1 MAETSLPVTAPPAR
15 RDWSLWAWLK
25 TQVDAALYRPRAASG
40 IVVRKLVERDAV
52 HYILKNPIEGT
63 YLKLAQAD
71 HEMWQLMDGSRSVKD
86 LVVAYF
92 TKHKAFAFGRITA
105 LVEELRAEHFLADKP
120 VGVYRQAREQLAQH
134 DWTYRWRKL
143 AKAFI
148 EHIFFLDGVDQFF
161 GALYRLTRWL
171 FTWPAQVLLAVAAL
185 AGFIAFVALLVSN
198 RYAILITGGSYWLGL
213 LTLALANSAIL
224 FVHEFAHALT
234 TKHYGRQVR
243 RGGFMIYYGMP
254 AFFVD
259 TMDIWLE
266 PKARRIAVSWA
277 GPYSGLILGGMCSLL
292 AALAPDALLGQLA
305 FKTAFVAYFLF
316 FVNLNPLLELDG
328 YFILM
333 DWLEIPM
340 LRQRSFEFIRR
351 ELWAKLKALA
361 SSQKDQATAAKT
373 AFSREDIVFTVF
385 GAAAAVYTVYSL
397 VVAVYFWQTRLTL
410 MLADLWNRQGWF
422 ARLAVVVVG
431 AAILVPVALVL
442 AATAWN
448 AARRLV
454 EWLEERHF
462 FDSYRNVFLALL
474 GSMMLLAL
482 APFQLRDPWWEM
494 YLAVA
499 PVVLLG
505 TAAVALIAMVFQ
517 YIGAEFQRVFWALAA
532 GASILLAAQTVH
544 SLAFLA
550 GVHADSLA
558 TAIVALE
565 ALAALSLALA
575 GYLSLQG
582 IDLRESAAW
591 ERAAMAA
598 LVGLG
603 FLVVVPLARS
613 TDFAPALATPYLV
626 IVFFAAILPT
636 LTAFAQT
643 RFFPPWVSLTGAAL
657 AMGAR
662 AVVRALP
669 GWETWTNY
677 DLWLDVIV
685 ASLWALGALAY
696 TAAGWRLR
704 FEPTHWREDVALS
717 DEERLRA
724 AFARFFQAMF
734 AGFRATFGARRAQ
747 SVDNEMDVLA
757 AAADWDVEI
766 ESGRVRDKLDL
777 GKVTILE
784 QADCYREV
792 LSRAIDLMDNWCGSH
807 FIARAAQ
814 AAYDSLP
821 WPEREALGH
830 YVLAGTP
837 WGCAIA
843 QEFSTARSDA
853 DRLIRSVP
861 ILSGCSDRAFN
872 LILAAAQ
879 PLKVR
884 AHSTLARQ
892 GEPVDRFV
900 VVQSG
905 SIEKWTQAKP
915 DAPVQLAGTLRR
927 GASFGAEA
935 FLGGGEYSGAYRAAM
950 DTEILV
956 ISRQEAANL
965 ARTGVK
971 LAARVGEALSIVQLL
986 RQMPMFASLASQQ
999 LAALAQHLSR
1009 QTAEPQQVIVRQG
1022 EPRHHFYIVAQGEVQ
1037 VSVRGADGADRPVKR
1052 LGTGEHFG
1060 ETSLFMDVPYSA
1072 TVRALQPTVLL
1083 TLDEP
1088 TFDELVAG
1096 SGRMA
1101 HYVEQVSSGRA
1112 LETRRQVTGGRDAV
1126 TW

>member
-25 TQVDAALYRPRAASG
+25 TQVDAALYRPRAAPG
-40 IVVRKLVERDAV
+40 LVVRRLVEGDAV
-52 HYILKNPIEGT
+52 HYILKNPAKGT

-71 HEMWQLMDGSRSVKD
+71 HEMWKLMDGSRSVKD

-92 TKHKAFAFGRITA
+92 TKHKAFAFGRIAA
-105 LVEELRAEHFLADKP
+105 LVEELKAGHFLADKP

-143 AKAFI
+143 AEAFI

-171 FTWPAQVLLAVAAL
+171 FAWPAQVLLAVVAL
-185 AGFIAFVALLVSN
+185 AGLIAFVALLISN

-266 PKARRIAVSWA
+266 PKIRRIAVSWA

-292 AALAPDALLGQLA
+292 AALAPDSLAGQLQ
-305 FKTAFVAYFLF
+305 FKTAFVAYLLF

-333 DWLEIPM
+333 DWLEMPM

-351 ELWAKLKALA
+351 ELWAKLKAVV
-361 SSQKDQATAAKT
+361 SNQKEKAATASA

-385 GAAAAVYTVYSL
+385 GVAAAAYTVYSL
-397 VVAVYFWQTRLTL
+397 GVAIYFWQTRLTL

-431 AAILVPVALVL
+431 AAILVPLALVL

-448 AARRLV
+448 ATRRLV
-454 EWLEERHF
+454 EWLEERRF
-462 FDSYRNVFLALL
+462 FDTYRNVFAALL
-474 GSMMLLAL
+474 GLMMLLVL

-494 YLAVA
+494 YLAIA
-499 PVVLLG
+499 PMVLLG
-505 TAAVALIAMVFQ
+505 IAAIALVAMVFQ
-517 YIGAEFQRVFWALAA
+517 YIGAEFQRVFGALVAA
-532 GASILLAAQTVH
+532 ASLLLAAQTLH
-544 SLAFLA
+544 SLAFISGA
-550 GVHADSLA
+550 HSGSLA
-558 TAIVALE
+558 AVVGTLE
-565 ALAALSLALA
+565 ALAALSLALS

-582 IDLRESAAW
+582 IDLREGAAW

-603 FLVVVPLARS
+603 FLIVVPLARS
-613 TDFAPALATPYLV
+613 TAFLPDLATPYLV
-626 IVFFAAILPT
+626 IIFVAAILPT
-636 LTAFAQT
+636 LTGFAQT

-669 GWETWTNY
+669 GWQPWSNY

-685 ASLWALGALAY
+685 AALWALGALAY
-696 TAAGWRLR
+696 TAAGRRLR
-704 FEPTHWREDVALS
+704 FEPSHWSEDVALS
-717 DEERLRA
+717 DKERLRA

-747 SVDNEMDVLA
+747 SVDDQMDVLA

-777 GKVTILE
+777 GQVSILE

-792 LSRAIDLMDNWCGSH
+792 LSRVIDLMDNWCGSH

-814 AAYDSLP
+814 ASYDSLP
-821 WPEREALGH
+821 WPEREVLGH
-830 YVLAGTP
+830 YVLGGTP
-837 WGCAIA
+837 WGSAIA
-843 QEFSTARSDA
+843 QDFSSARNDT

-861 ILSGCSDRAFN
+861 ILAGCSDRAFD
-872 LILAAAQ
+872 LILAAVQ
-879 PLKVR
+879 PQKVH
-884 AHSTLARQ
+884 AHETLARQ
-892 GEPVDRFV
+892 GMPVDRFV
-900 VVQSG
+900 VVRSG
-905 SIEKWTQAKP
+905 SIEKWTLAGP
-915 DAPVQLAGTLRR
+915 DAPAQLAGTLRR
-927 GASFGAEA
+927 GASLGAQA
-935 FLGGGEYSGAYRAAM
+935 FLGSGHFSGTYRAAI

-956 ISRQEAANL
+956 ITQQEAANL

-971 LAARVGEALSIVQLL
+971 LAARVGEALSVVQLL
-986 RQMPMFASLASQQ
+986 GRMPMFASLASQQ
-999 LAALAQHLSR
+999 LAALAQHLGR
-1009 QTAEPQQVIVRQG
+1009 QTAAPGQVIVRQD

-1037 VSVRGADGADRPVKR
+1037 VSVRGASGADQPVKR
-1052 LGTGEHFG
+1052 LGAGEHFG

-1072 TVRALQPTVLL
+1072 TVRAIQPAVLL

-1088 TFDELVAG
+1088 TFDQLVAE

-1101 HYVEQVSSGRA
+1101 HYVEKVSSGRA
-1112 LETRRQVTGGRDAV
+1112 LETRRQVATGR
-1126 TW
+1126 